1 MNPSSILQARW
12 ILRNLRKSDL
22 EEAAS
27 TVLSLATAEEVENF
41 CSGLLQT
48 LNLCR

>member
-1 MNPSSILQARW
+1 MNPSSILRARW

-27 TVLSLATAEEVENF
+27 TALSLATAEEVEEY